1 MLRKHVTI
9 LLGAALCAGGSLAR
23 ADDKSANKPEIKG
36 GIEAKIKSVDA
47 DNNTL
52 TVTTSQGRERTFKVT
67 DDTVLVGPRGGK
79 VRRHLKDPRFH
90 EGFSVTI
97 VADGNTAS
105 EVHLGFA
112 KDSSETASPTP
123 RSKAKLAQPVDTNPT
138 KHAAAKKQAE
148 EDDEEEILGHVK
160 SFDASRR
167 ILVVTLLNGNSR
179 SFILAKSVPVL
190 VRGKASKEGIED
202 PALKTGAAVTVIT
215 DDGGKKVKELKI
227 SEAKVRKAG

>member
-1 MLRKHVTI
+1 MLRKYVTI
-9 LLGAALCAGGSLAR
+9 LLGASLCAGGSLAR

-36 GIEAKIKSVDA
+36 GIEAKIKSVDV
-47 DNNTL
+47 DNHTL
-52 TVTTSQGRERTFKVT
+52 TVTTSQGRQRTFKVT
-67 DDTVLVGPRGGK
+67 EDTVLVGPRGGK

-112 KDSSETASPTP
+112 NESSEPASPTP
-123 RSKAKLAQPVDTNPT
+123 NSKAKAAQPVATNST

-167 ILVVTLLNGNSR
+167 ILVVTLLNGNTR

-190 VRGKASKEGIED
+190 VRGRTSKEGIED
-202 PALKTGAAVTVIT
+202 PALKAGAAVTVIT
-215 DDGGKKVKELKI
+215 DEGGKKVRELKI
-227 SEAKVRKAG
+227 SEAKARKAG